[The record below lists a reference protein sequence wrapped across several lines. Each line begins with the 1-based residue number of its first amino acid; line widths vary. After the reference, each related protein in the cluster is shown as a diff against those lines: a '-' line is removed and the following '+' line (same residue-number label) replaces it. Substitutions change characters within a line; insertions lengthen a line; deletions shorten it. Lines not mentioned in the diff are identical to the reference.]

1 MDAASVYR
9 NTGSR
14 LHCYTSTR
22 VHCYT
27 MSKQSPEL
35 APTTLHVE
43 KFKKGDVVNAKQI
56 SDRKTKAGKRML
68 ERMPKA
74 PTSGC
79 SD

>member
-1 MDAASVYR
+1 
-9 NTGSR
+9 
-14 LHCYTSTR
+14 
-22 VHCYT
+22 